1 MPLPVIS
8 VAQMREWEERT
19 WASGVSAESVMKNAG
34 EAVAKRAGDLA
45 EPDEPLIL
53 FLIGKGNNGG
63 DARIAAE
70 VFTSEDVICRIQKLE
85 VHDGTETLPDL
96 SDVSLVVDG
105 LFGIGLNRDLS
116 VDWRDFISKL
126 NDATQRLRIPVLAVD
141 VPSGLGADT
150 GQPRGAAVRAD
161 YTLTFGAPK
170 TGLIL
175 ECASEY
181 VGQLEVAAEIGLI
194 DPPSLGEFRWID
206 ADDFKRFVPKR
217 AASAHKGTFGHVGII
232 AGSTGYHGA
241 AVLAARAAACSG
253 VGLVS
258 VFTSAYAPV
267 AAQLQTAMVHPWDEN
282 VIRTLSACTAVVIG
296 PGLAGPDVP
305 ESLRQVAVNL
315 WRESEN
321 PIVVDANALEWIAN
335 EPIPENAV
343 RVVTPHPGEAARLLE
358 TTAGNIQS
366 DRMQAMR
373 KVSAICGGAI
383 TVLKGRHTLIGA
395 FEGPVSIN
403 GTGNP
408 YLAQGGSGDVLAGHL
423 GGWLARADLES
434 TADAICAQAVWR
446 HGVAADRLATNRNA
460 LSLEALI
467 TVLAGDFHC

>member
-141 VPSGLGADT
+141 VPSGLDADT

-305 ESLRQVAVNL
+305 ESLRQVAINL

-366 DRMQAMR
+366 DRVQAMR

-395 FEGPVSIN
+395 FEGPMSIN

-408 YLAQGGSGDVLAGHL
+408 HLAQGGSGDVLAGHL
-423 GGWLARADLES
+423 GGWLARGDLES

-446 HGVAADRLATNRNA
+446 HGAAADRLATNRNA

-467 TVLAGDFHC
+467 TVLAGDFDC

>member
-105 LFGIGLNRDLS
+105 IFGIGLNRDLS
-116 VDWRDFISKL
+116 VDWRDFFSKL
-126 NDATQRLRIPVLAVD
+126 NGATQRLRIPVLAVD
-141 VPSGLGADT
+141 VPSGLDADT
-150 GQPRGAAVRAD
+150 GQPQGAAVRAD

-194 DPPSLGEFRWID
+194 DPPSLGRSRRRRIL
-206 ADDFKRFVPKR
+206 
-217 AASAHKGTFGHVGII
+217 H
-232 AGSTGYHGA
+232 
-241 AVLAARAAACSG
+241 
-253 VGLVS
+253 
-258 VFTSAYAPV
+258 
-267 AAQLQTAMVHPWDEN
+267 
-282 VIRTLSACTAVVIG
+282 
-296 PGLAGPDVP
+296 
-305 ESLRQVAVNL
+305 
-315 WRESEN
+315 
-321 PIVVDANALEWIAN
+321 
-335 EPIPENAV
+335 
-343 RVVTPHPGEAARLLE
+343 
-358 TTAGNIQS
+358 GNI
-366 DRMQAMR
+366 
-373 KVSAICGGAI
+373 
-383 TVLKGRHTLIGA
+383 
-395 FEGPVSIN
+395 
-403 GTGNP
+403 
-408 YLAQGGSGDVLAGHL
+408 
-423 GGWLARADLES
+423 
-434 TADAICAQAVWR
+434 
-446 HGVAADRLATNRNA
+446 RLNRFG
-460 LSLEALI
+460 L
-467 TVLAGDFHC
+467 D

>member
-1 MPLPVIS
+1 MPQPVIS

-126 NDATQRLRIPVLAVD
+126 NDATQLLRIPVLAVD
-141 VPSGLGADT
+141 VPSGLDADT

-206 ADDFKRFVPKR
+206 ADDFKRFAPKR

-253 VGLVS
+253 VGMVS

-335 EPIPENAV
+335 ESIPENAV

-366 DRMQAMR
+366 DRVQAMR

-408 YLAQGGSGDVLAGHL
+408 YLARGGSGDVLAGNL
-423 GGWLARADLES
+423 GGWLARKDL
-434 TADAICAQAVWR
+434 DYVPLNVIAQAVWR
-446 HGVAADRLATNRNA
+446 HGAAADYLSSIGLIWDLDGLLAY
-460 LSLEALI
+460 LE
-467 TVLAGDFHC
+467 TDFSC

>member
-141 VPSGLGADT
+141 VPSGLDADT

-194 DPPSLGEFRWID
+194 DPPSLGELRWID

-366 DRMQAMR
+366 DRVQAMR

-395 FEGPVSIN
+395 FEGPTSIN

-408 YLAQGGSGDVLAGHL
+408 HLAQGGSGDVFAGHL

-446 HGVAADRLATNRNA
+446 HGAAADRLATNRNA

-467 TVLAGDFHC
+467 TVLEGDFDC

>member
-1 MPLPVIS
+1 
-8 VAQMREWEERT
+8 
-19 WASGVSAESVMKNAG
+19 MKNAG

-141 VPSGLGADT
+141 VPSGLDADT

-194 DPPSLGEFRWID
+194 DPPSLGELRWID

-366 DRMQAMR
+366 DRVQAMR

-395 FEGPVSIN
+395 FEGPTSIN

-408 YLAQGGSGDVLAGHL
+408 HLAQGGSGDVFAGHL

-446 HGVAADRLATNRNA
+446 HGAAADRLATNRNA
-460 LSLEALI
+460 LSPEALI

>member
-105 LFGIGLNRDLS
+105 IFGIGLNRDLS
-116 VDWRDFISKL
+116 VDWRDFFSKL
-126 NDATQRLRIPVLAVD
+126 NGATQRLRIPVLAVD
-141 VPSGLGADT
+141 VPSGLDADT

-194 DPPSLGEFRWID
+194 DPPSLGELRWID

-321 PIVVDANALEWIAN
+321 PIVVDANALEWITN
-335 EPIPENAV
+335 ESIPENAV

-366 DRMQAMR
+366 DRVQAMR

-408 YLAQGGSGDVLAGHL
+408 YLARGGSGDVLAGNL
-423 GGWLARADLES
+423 GGWLARKDL
-434 TADAICAQAVWR
+434 DYVPLNVIAQAVWR
-446 HGVAADRLATNRNA
+446 HGAAADRLATNRNA

>member
-141 VPSGLGADT
+141 VPSGLDADT

-194 DPPSLGEFRWID
+194 DPPSLGELRWID
-206 ADDFKRFVPKR
+206 ADDFKRFAPKR

-335 EPIPENAV
+335 ESIPENAV

-366 DRMQAMR
+366 DRVQAMR

-395 FEGPVSIN
+395 FEGPMSIN

-408 YLAQGGSGDVLAGHL
+408 HLAQGGSGDVLAGHL
-423 GGWLARADLES
+423 GGWLARADFES

-446 HGVAADRLATNRNA
+446 HGAAADRLATNRNA

-467 TVLAGDFHC
+467 TVLAGDFDC